1 MANRRMFA
9 KSVVSKDTFIEM
21 PHSTQLLYFHLG
33 MNADDDGFVDNY
45 RSIMRNIGCNED
57 NLKLL
62 VVKGFVIWFENRLVI
77 IRHWKVHNQIQKDR
91 YKPTQYIVEKSLLT
105 TSKSGVYSLETKCI
119 QDVYNLETQYSIGKD
134 SILLNNIESPIYP
147 RVDNTDAP
155 ATIPTIDELKT
166 FCDQQGIKIDVQRF
180 YNYYASRGWLLD
192 GAPVKDWQALV
203 RCWNTRE
210 HDKRNNQTTKPTTT
224 DDDGNGGTVL

>member
-45 RSIMRNIGCNED
+45 RSIMRNLGCNED

-62 VVKGFVIWFENRLVI
+62 VVKGFVIWFESRLVI

-91 YKPTQYIVEKSLLT
+91 YKPTQYLVEKSLLT
-105 TSKSGVYSLETKCI
+105 TSKNGVYSLETNCI
-119 QDVYNLETQYSIGKD
+119 QNVSELETQYSIGKY
-134 SILLNNIESPIYP
+134 SIVLDNKESPIYP
-147 RVDNTDAP
+147 RVGNTDTP
-155 ATIPTIDELKT
+155 STIPTIDEVKT

-192 GAPVKDWQALV
+192 GTPVKDWQALV

-210 HDKRNNQTTKPTTT
+210 GDKPNNQTTKLTTT
-224 DDDGNGGTVL
+224 NDDGNGGTVL